1 MLSTV
6 FAYASS
12 TSVLCAVS
20 FVAGGY
26 LWPKVVDKLEGV
38 PAGFRT
44 AMNNVEAKAKADV
57 SAAIAEVFGKLAP
70 APVAPAAPA
79 APVAP
84 APAAPAAH

>member
-6 FAYASS
+6 LTYATS
-12 TSVLCAVS
+12 TSVLCAVA

-26 LWPKVVDKLEGV
+26 LWPKLVDKLEGV

-44 AMNNVEAKAKADV
+44 AMDSVEAKAKADV
-57 SAAIAEVFGKLAP
+57 QAAIADVFGKLT
-70 APVAPAAPA
+70 PAAPA

-84 APAAPAAH
+84 AKT